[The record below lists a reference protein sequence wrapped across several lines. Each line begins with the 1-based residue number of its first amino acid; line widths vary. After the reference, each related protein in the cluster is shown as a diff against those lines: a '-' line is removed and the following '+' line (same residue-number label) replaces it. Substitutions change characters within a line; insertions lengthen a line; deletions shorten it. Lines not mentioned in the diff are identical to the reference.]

1 MTLNAELLLIKFYQR
16 PLTGVPHFL
25 PYRIRVSKARS
36 AMDLDATVRRTGVNV
51 EDIENLMPSIIAV
64 PIEDGMEFQ
73 VKSISEIMDEAESS
87 IFYCE
92 FSLL

>member
-1 MTLNAELLLIKFYQR
+1 M
-16 PLTGVPHFL
+16 
-25 PYRIRVSKARS
+25 SKARS
-36 AMDLDATVRRTGVNV
+36 EMDLDATVRRAGVNV

>member
-1 MTLNAELLLIKFYQR
+1 M
-16 PLTGVPHFL
+16 
-25 PYRIRVSKARS
+25 SKARS